1 VVFDSAGV
9 ETERQMDEWVPIGV
23 FGASESGRDALSA
36 PLHLRMHRIR
46 SGDQTI
52 TVTVSREPVQAGI
65 DPYHLLDIEEGED
78 DDNIASVRSD
88 GA

>member
-1 VVFDSAGV
+1 
-9 ETERQMDEWVPIGV
+9 MDEWVPIGV